1 MWYCQKCV
9 HFLTHCGVL
18 KQAVSKHHISRLV
31 HHVKFTSLNFETSH
45 FYMKFLLQIYR
56 CLLPRPVWS
65 CMGRKQAMKGGTS
78 AKGQIRLALLCSALL
93 CAYHR
98 RWPIWDQSY
107 PMSTPL
113 QSWPK
118 KTHRCTS
125 TVIRFLLAVSR
136 PIPLW
141 ICNELY

>member
-1 MWYCQKCV
+1 MCLHIYVILSKMSLFHHTKFKTWKMWC
-9 HFLTHCGVL
+9 
-18 KQAVSKHHISRLV
+18 SN
-31 HHVKFTSLNFETSH
+31 TSCFETSH
-45 FYMKFLLQIYR
+45 FQIGYR